1 MIAGRMSQT
10 TKKQIP
16 LCDPYVWEDPRYLFR
31 SLWLTRKEPAHESS
45 CHSELVNH
53 ILLTYLI
60 ALVIGFALNTFLN
73 RGGFP
78 ILLFILASL
87 YLIPS
92 FKSIRYKEAFRVDIT
107 LDSSGQQVESFV
119 GKDSDYGHQS
129 VLNFQSETTKGVR
142 NPFHNVTIDEYKYE
156 PNRPAAPDITSPT
169 AKIALDEYFRVQWYS
184 DPTDVFG
191 KTQSQRMFV
200 TQPVTTIPND
210 QDSYQKWLYKIPGKT
225 CKEGNP
231 ENCYGG
237 TSGAAIPWLN

>member
-1 MIAGRMSQT
+1 MIAGRMSRT
-10 TKKQIP
+10 VKKEIP

-31 SLWLTRKEPAHESS
+31 PLWLTRKESERE

-60 ALVIGFALNTFLN
+60 AVVIGFVLNAFFN

-92 FKSIRYKEAFRVDIT
+92 FKSIRYKQAFKVDIT
-107 LDSSGQQVESFV
+107 LDSSGQEVESFV
-119 GKDSDYGHQS
+119 GQPDGHQA
-129 VLNFQSETTKGVR
+129 VLKDLQDQTTKGVR
-142 NPFHNVTIDEYKYE
+142 NPFHNVMIDEYKYE
-156 PNRPAAPDITSPT
+156 PNRPAAPDITSPN
-169 AKIALDEYFRVQWYS
+169 AKVALDEYFRVQWYS

-191 KTQSQRMFV
+191 KTQGQRMFI

-210 QDSYQKWLYKIPGKT
+210 QGSYQDWLYKIPGKT

-231 ENCYGG
+231 EYCYGG
-237 TSGAAIPWLN
+237 SSGAALPWLN